1 MVWFSAYRVRLTAHT
16 FNTKMAALFD
26 GLNKLITL
34 DTGTRILGVQTLWSD
49 WVRWHSTSD
58 NGKYLPA
65 FRIIGGDPIDN
76 TAGTSIPFYIYLMNG
91 WRIRPNE
98 ADHVLNIKGGVLLVE
113 EGGDPFL
120 DTLGD
125 FTVRIVYSNP
135 LEAIN
140 IGPNVATIPTAC
152 DIAQAIR
159 TELAC
164 ELHRINSFV
173 TPMTV
178 QDYLALS

>member
-1 MVWFSAYRVRLTAHT
+1 
-16 FNTKMAALFD
+16 MAALFD
-26 GLNKLITL
+26 GSNKLITL
-34 DTGTRILGVQTLWSD
+34 DAGTRTLGVQTLWSD

-58 NGKYLPA
+58 NGKYLA
-65 FRIIGGDPIDN
+65 ALRIIGGDPID
-76 TAGTSIPFYIYLMNG
+76 TAAGTTVPFYVYLMNG

-125 FTVRIVYSNP
+125 YTVRILYSNP

-140 IGPNVATIPTAC
+140 IGPNAASIPTAVE
-152 DIAQAIR
+152 IAAAVR
-159 TELAC
+159 TEIAAELAK
-164 ELHRINSFV
+164 INSSII
-173 TPMTV
+173 PMTV